1 MAEPKASPFSRP
13 ETVMRSHL
21 TVDEIAL
28 YDSQEQETRDKVQWV
43 APSAIAFLIRYWVIP
58 AVMGGLTIVA
68 IITWSFGGWD
78 NRLSRMLVGLI
89 LLALGLQAYVL
100 AIRLWFRTY
109 TRYII
114 TPDRI
119 IRMSGILNRNQ
130 SSIQWVAITDISDSA
145 GILGQFFNFGDIS
158 VETANEASKFKDLNE
173 VPRPKDFLALMNEA
187 RNAKARPAKT
197 TPLNEAALKALVS
210 LERLFTEG
218 GLVVEPAS
226 RGRGWKLTKEQLTDE
241 DEDDWYRS

>member
-21 TVDEIAL
+21 TVEEIEM
-28 YDSQEQETRDKVQWV
+28 YDSQEQETRDRVQWV
-43 APSAIAFLIRYWVIP
+43 APSAIAFLLRYWVIP
-58 AVMGGLTIVA
+58 AVMGGLTLIAVVTWA
-68 IITWSFGGWD
+68 IGGWD
-78 NRLSRMLVGLI
+78 NRLSRMLVGIL
-89 LLALGLQAYVL
+89 LLALGVQAYVL

-119 IRMSGILNRNQ
+119 IRMSGIVNRNQ

-145 GILGQFFNFGDIS
+145 GIWGQFFNFGDID
-158 VETANEASKFKDLNE
+158 VETANEASKFKELTE
-173 VPRPKDFLALMNEA
+173 VPRPKDFLARMNEA
-187 RNAKARPAKT
+187 RNAKARPPKS

-210 LERLFTEG
+210 LEKLFTEG
-218 GLVVEPAS
+218 GLVVEPANS
-226 RGRGWKLTKEQLTDE
+226 GRGWKLTKEQPVDD